1 MTVRFIR
8 AWQEELLESK
18 VIKSKNFERTLR
30 QQSSFSRN
38 VVLNLL
44 TESFLSEE
52 NLIGLESA

>member
-8 AWQEELLESK
+8 DWQEELLESK